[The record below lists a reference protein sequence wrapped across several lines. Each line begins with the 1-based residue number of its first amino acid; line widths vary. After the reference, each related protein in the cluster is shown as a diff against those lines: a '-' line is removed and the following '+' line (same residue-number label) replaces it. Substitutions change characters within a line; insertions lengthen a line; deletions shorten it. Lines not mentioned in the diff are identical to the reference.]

1 MAMTGG
7 TAYLVKSE
15 YANYGSANWTTDL
28 YIYVKVI
35 SQNVIANTSTI
46 TLGMYV
52 YSRYEIAWSDFGTNG
67 TSYIGTATSGANCFT
82 FTAGQS
88 GSGTKWLIENK
99 QVTVTHNSN
108 GTLTLPIYWHWGVN
122 SSWGQYTGPSGS
134 YNVTLPSLDRSAPTV
149 SCSVSGIT
157 ANGFTISASSSAT
170 SDIWQYSLNGG
181 TSWTQFSTTAGTS
194 ASVTLSSLS
203 PNTTYSVRVRARKRT
218 NQVYGTSSTVSAK
231 TLGGAVILSCGSFSA
246 DAATISL
253 SLRVTVYN
261 SAYTNY
267 ITIKN
272 GSTTYLSLA
281 GRAWS
286 SGTAY
291 RTITLT
297 SSERTTLLNA
307 MASVKSF
314 TATIELVTKS
324 GSTQIGS
331 ASTCTCTIRTS
342 QANSGPSL
350 SGFTFADSYST
361 TIAITDNDQVL
372 IQDYSR
378 LTVTPGTA
386 TARNGASIVSYS
398 AVCSGVTKSNTTG
411 AALSLGTIDTS
422 GTRDITLTVTDSR
435 GYTASVTQSV
445 TVVPYSK
452 PRVSSVSLRR
462 TNDIETEMQ
471 LVFNGSISPIT
482 VDGTQKNS
490 LLYARY
496 RYKLTSASSYNSY
509 SSILGSVTATG
520 SSFSFSNLELCNLDS
535 ESSYDFHLQIRD
547 QLNSLTSLDLYFVVS
562 QGTPL
567 VALRKKMVGINTPSP
582 ETALHVVG
590 DTRIEGT
597 LTPDEIDYPFDKP
610 YFGTCSTAEATQVKV
625 VSCPGFELKTGSRI
639 AVQFTYGN
647 SASQPKLNVNG
658 TGDKFICSTDGMSVI
673 ADIWRD
679 KETVDFVY
687 DGSWW
692 IAIGC
697 LYATTAYY
705 GLTKLSSSISSSS
718 TTLAA
723 NSYAVKRAY
732 DRSSWTSISL
742 TNALAIAYGGTGAK
756 NAAAARTNL
765 GIAATSLYNG
775 TLTSGSITFNYGNYN
790 FYVIIGRPSSTASR
804 ASLVV
809 PKIMLTTSAVSFQI
823 ADESNYKSFNLSY
836 SGSLVTLAIQGGN
849 GQINRVFGIN

>member
-1 MAMTGG
+1 MALSGTFQNYPVSSFGLYCEWSGVQSVTGNY
-7 TAYLVKSE
+7 TDVTLKVYLSYYTLEVGARS
-15 YANYGSANWTTDL
+15 D
-28 YIYVKVI
+28 
-35 SQNVIANTSTI
+35 STI
-46 TLGMYV
+46 SINGVSETYTAPAIDD
-52 YSRYEIAWSDFGTNG
+52 YSSGWKKKLLKTKTVRVSHNADGTK
-67 TSYIGTATSGANCFT
+67 SGVALSASWRF
-82 FTAGQS
+82 
-88 GSGTKWLIENK
+88 SGTYSGVSVGTITAST
-99 QVTVTHNSN
+99 TVTLNS
-108 GTLTLPIYWHWGVN
+108 I
-122 SSWGQYTGPSGS
+122 
-134 YNVTLPSLDRSAPTV
+134 DRTVPTV
-149 SCSVSGIT
+149 SCTVSNIT
-157 ANGFTISASSSAT
+157 ANGFRISAASSAT
-170 SDIWQYSLNGG
+170 ADQWFYSLDNGG
-181 TSWTQFSTTAGTS
+181 SSTLFSSTAGTS
-194 ASVTLSSLS
+194 ASITLSNLS
-203 PNTTYSVRVRARKRT
+203 PNTTYYVRALARKKS
-218 NQVYGTSSTVSAK
+218 NQVFGESGTITVK
-231 TLGGAVILSCGSFSA
+231 TLGGAVLLSCGSFSA
-246 DAATISL
+246 DAATVSL

-261 SAYTNY
+261 AAYTNY

-281 GRAWS
+281 GRIWS
-286 SGTAY
+286 AGTAN
-291 RTITLT
+291 RTIILT

-361 TIAITDNDQVL
+361 TTAITDNNQAL

-411 AALSLGTIDTS
+411 AALSLGTIGTS

-509 SSILGSVTATG
+509 TSILGSVTATS

-582 ETALHVVG
+582 EAALHVVG
-590 DTRIEGT
+590 DTRVEGT
-597 LTPDEIDYPFDKP
+597 LIPDDIDYTFDKP
-610 YFGTCSTAEATQVKV
+610 YFGVCETAAATQTKV
-625 VSCPGFELKTGSRI
+625 VTCDEFRLEKGALL
-639 AVQFTYGN
+639 AVQFTYAN
-647 SASQPKLNVNG
+647 TATSPSMNVNG
-658 TGDKFICSTDGMSVI
+658 TGAIAICGTNGYYVNANMWTANQMVH
-673 ADIWRD
+673 
-679 KETVDFVY
+679 FVY
-687 DGSWW
+687 NGTWW
-692 IAIGC
+692 IALNC
-697 LYATTAYY
+697 LPATTARY
-705 GLTKLSSSISSSS
+705 GITMLSNSLNS
-718 TTLAA
+718 TSGSLAA
-723 NSYAVKRAY
+723 TPYAVKMAY
-732 DRSSWTSISL
+732 DRNSWTSISL

-756 NAAAARTNL
+756 TAAAARTNL
-765 GIAATSLYNG
+765 GISATSLYNG

-790 FYVIIGRPSSTASR
+790 FYVFIGRPNSSASR

-836 SGSLVTLAIQGGN
+836 SGSLVTLSMGNGN
-849 GQINRVFGIN
+849 GQINRVFGVN

>member
-1 MAMTGG
+1 MALSGTFQNYPVSSFGLYCEWSGVQSVTGNY
-7 TAYLVKSE
+7 TDITLNVYLSYYTLAVGARS
-15 YANYGSANWTTDL
+15 D
-28 YIYVKVI
+28 
-35 SQNVIANTSTI
+35 STI
-46 TLGMYV
+46 SVNGVSETYTAPAIND
-52 YSRYEIAWSDFGTNG
+52 YSSGWKKKLLKTKTVRVSHNADGTKSGVVLSASWRFSG
-67 TSYIGTATSGANCFT
+67 TYSGVSIGTI
-82 FTAGQS
+82 TAS
-88 GSGTKWLIENK
+88 A
-99 QVTVTHNSN
+99 TVTLNS
-108 GTLTLPIYWHWGVN
+108 I
-122 SSWGQYTGPSGS
+122 
-134 YNVTLPSLDRSAPTV
+134 DRTAPTV
-149 SCSVSGIT
+149 SCSVSNIT

-181 TSWTQFSTTAGTS
+181 STWTQFSATAGTS
-194 ASVTLSSLS
+194 ATVTLSSLS

-218 NQVYGTSSTVSAK
+218 NQVYGTSGTVSAK
-231 TLGGAVILSCGSFSA
+231 TLGGAVLLSCGSFSA
-246 DAATISL
+246 DAATVSL
-253 SLRVTVYN
+253 SLRVTAYN
-261 SAYTNY
+261 AAYTNY

-281 GRAWS
+281 GRIWS
-286 SGTAY
+286 AGTAN

-324 GSTQIGS
+324 GSTQIGN
-331 ASTCTCTIRTS
+331 ASTCTCTVSTS
-342 QANSGPSL
+342 ASNSGPTL

-361 TIAITDNDQVL
+361 TTAITGNNQVL

-411 AALSLGTIDTS
+411 AALSLGTIGTS

-496 RYKLTSASSYNSY
+496 RYKFTSASSYNSY

>member
-1 MAMTGG
+1 MALSGTFQNYPVSSFGLYCEWSGVQSVTGNY
-7 TAYLVKSE
+7 TDVTLKVYLSYYTLEVGARS
-15 YANYGSANWTTDL
+15 D
-28 YIYVKVI
+28 
-35 SQNVIANTSTI
+35 STI
-46 TLGMYV
+46 SINGVSETYTAPAIDD
-52 YSRYEIAWSDFGTNG
+52 YSSGWKKKLLKTKTVRVSHNADGTK
-67 TSYIGTATSGANCFT
+67 SGVALSASWRF
-82 FTAGQS
+82 
-88 GSGTKWLIENK
+88 SGTYSGVSVGTITAST
-99 QVTVTHNSN
+99 TVTLNS
-108 GTLTLPIYWHWGVN
+108 I
-122 SSWGQYTGPSGS
+122 
-134 YNVTLPSLDRSAPTV
+134 DRTPPTV
-149 SCSVSGIT
+149 SCTVSNIT
-157 ANGFTISASSSAT
+157 ANGFRISAASSAT
-170 SDIWQYSLNGG
+170 ADQWFYSLDNGG
-181 TSWTQFSTTAGTS
+181 SSTLFSSTAGTS
-194 ASVTLSSLS
+194 ASITLSNLS
-203 PNTTYSVRVRARKRT
+203 PNTTYYVRALARKKS
-218 NQVYGTSSTVSAK
+218 NQVYGESGTITVK
-231 TLGGAVILSCGSFSA
+231 TLGGAVLLSCGSFSA
-246 DAATISL
+246 DAASISL

-261 SAYTNY
+261 AAYTNY

-281 GRAWS
+281 GRVWS
-286 SGTAY
+286 AGTAY

-297 SSERTTLLNA
+297 ASERTTLLNA

-361 TIAITDNDQVL
+361 TTAITDNNQVL

-411 AALSLGTIDTS
+411 AALSLGTIGTS

-509 SSILGSVTATG
+509 TSILGSVTATS

-582 ETALHVVG
+582 EAALHVVG
-590 DTRIEGT
+590 DTRVEGT
-597 LTPDEIDYPFDKP
+597 LIPDDIDYTFDKP
-610 YFGTCSTAEATQVKV
+610 YFGVCETAAATQTKV
-625 VSCPGFELKTGSRI
+625 VTCDEFRLEKGALL
-639 AVQFTYGN
+639 AVQFTYAN
-647 SASQPKLNVNG
+647 TATSPSMNVNG
-658 TGDKFICSTDGMSVI
+658 TGAIAICGTNGYYVNANMWTANQMVH
-673 ADIWRD
+673 
-679 KETVDFVY
+679 FVY
-687 DGSWW
+687 NGTWW
-692 IAIGC
+692 IALNC
-697 LYATTAYY
+697 LPATTARY
-705 GLTKLSSSISSSS
+705 GITMLSNSLNS
-718 TTLAA
+718 TSGSLAA
-723 NSYAVKRAY
+723 TPYAVKMAY
-732 DRSSWTSISL
+732 DRNSWTSISL

-756 NAAAARTNL
+756 TAAAARTNL
-765 GIAATSLYNG
+765 GISATSLYNG

-790 FYVIIGRPSSTASR
+790 FYVFIGRPNSSASR

-836 SGSLVTLAIQGGN
+836 SGSLVTLSMGNGN
-849 GQINRVFGIN
+849 GQINRVFGVN

>member
-1 MAMTGG
+1 MALSGTFQNYPVSSFGLYCEWSGAQSVTGNY
-7 TAYLVKSE
+7 TDVTLKVYLSYYTLDVGARS
-15 YANYGSANWTTDL
+15 D
-28 YIYVKVI
+28 
-35 SQNVIANTSTI
+35 STI
-46 TLGMYV
+46 SINGVSETYTV
-52 YSRYEIAWSDFGTNG
+52 PAIEDYSSGWKKKLLKTKTVRVSHNADGTKSGVALSASWRFSG
-67 TSYIGTATSGANCFT
+67 TYSSVSIGTI
-82 FTAGQS
+82 TAS
-88 GSGTKWLIENK
+88 T
-99 QVTVTHNSN
+99 TVTLNS
-108 GTLTLPIYWHWGVN
+108 I
-122 SSWGQYTGPSGS
+122 
-134 YNVTLPSLDRSAPTV
+134 DRSAPTV
-149 SCSVSGIT
+149 SCSVSSIT
-157 ANGFTISASSSAT
+157 ANGFKISASSSAT
-170 SDIWQYSLNGG
+170 ADLWQYSLNGG

-194 ASVTLSSLS
+194 ASVSLSTLS

-218 NQVYGTSSTVSAK
+218 NQVYGTSSIISAK
-231 TLGGAVILSCGSFSA
+231 TLGGAVLLSCGSFAA
-246 DAATISL
+246 DAASISL

-261 SAYTNY
+261 AAYTNY

-281 GRAWS
+281 GRVWS
-286 SGTAY
+286 AGTAY

-307 MASVKSF
+307 MANVKSF

-331 ASTCTCTIRTS
+331 ASTCTCIIRTS
-342 QANSGPSL
+342 QANSGPSI

-411 AALSLGTIDTS
+411 AALSLGTIGTS

-509 SSILGSVTATG
+509 TNILGSVTATS

-597 LTPDEIDYPFDKP
+597 LTPNEIDYPFDKP
-610 YFGTCSTAEATQVKV
+610 YFGTCSTAASTQVKV

-765 GIAATSLYNG
+765 GISATSLYNG
-775 TLTSGSITFNYGNYN
+775 TLTCGSITFNYGNYN

-836 SGSLVTLAIQGGN
+836 SGSTVTLSIQGGN
-849 GQINRVFGIN
+849 GQVNRVFGIN